1 MACRKLKM
9 DKKID
14 RATDFNLGDAL
25 LEGLHEVRDWK
36 AGKLALEVVNI
47 PAMPAAEVKAIRK
60 AVASSA
66 KVFEA
71 RFGIPAG
78 TLNNWEQGRR
88 EPDVT
93 ARLLLRVIAA
103 APLVVE
109 QAARGTPKKRTKGAV

>member
-1 MACRKLKM
+1 MV
-9 DKKID
+9 KKID
-14 RATDFNLGDAL
+14 REKNFNLGDAL
-25 LEGLHEVRDWK
+25 LEGLNEVRDWK
-36 AGKLALEVVNI
+36 AGSLALEVVNI

-66 KVFEA
+66 KIFEA

-109 QAARGTPKKRTKGAV
+109 QAARGTPKKRTRGAV

>member
-1 MACRKLKM
+1 MV
-9 DKKID
+9 KKID
-14 RATDFNLGDAL
+14 READFNLGDAL
-25 LEGLHEVRDWK
+25 LEGLNEVRDWK

-60 AVASSA
+60 SVASSA

-88 EPDVT
+88 KPDVT

-103 APLVVE
+103 APSVVE
-109 QAARGTPKKRTKGAV
+109 KAALGVPKKRTKGVV

>member
-1 MACRKLKM
+1 MV
-9 DKKID
+9 KKSD

-25 LEGLHEVRDWK
+25 LEGLQEVRDWK

-47 PAMPAAEVKAIRK
+47 PAMAAAEVIRK

-66 KVFEA
+66 KAFEA

-109 QAARGTPKKRTKGAV
+109 QAARGVTRKRTRGTV